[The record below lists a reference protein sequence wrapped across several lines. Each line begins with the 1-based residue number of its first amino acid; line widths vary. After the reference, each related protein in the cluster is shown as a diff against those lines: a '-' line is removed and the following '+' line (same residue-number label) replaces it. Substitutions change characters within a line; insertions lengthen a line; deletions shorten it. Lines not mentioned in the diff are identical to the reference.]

1 MAVVNP
7 ARDEIIDPVNAFVEA
22 LVYVTRENSVR
33 HKLASFVVLAC
44 FATPPADAQSSDEF
58 EVASVKAN
66 ASSNGWRGGCHGIDS
81 KSVPDGPQATI
92 PLGRCVISGA
102 LLTHLIAIAYGIQVQ
117 NIKGGPDWVR
127 ESPRFDVEAKAE
139 NGPVTAEQLLL
150 MLQNLLADRF
160 RLKLH
165 RETIERPGSALVIA
179 KNGLKLKESSGDGKG
194 LLRITGANI
203 FKPDA
208 IERKNLDQNTITGVR
223 TTISQLA
230 NALANLPES
239 GPVMDQ
245 TGLTGFYDFRL
256 AWEPGESL
264 SSVLQEQLGLKLVSR
279 KVPVE
284 LLVIDSAEQPS
295 KN

>member
-1 MAVVNP
+1 
-7 ARDEIIDPVNAFVEA
+7 VEQ
-22 LVYVTRENSVR
+22 LVYVARENIVR

-44 FATPPADAQSSDEF
+44 FATPPADAQSPDEF
-58 EVASVKAN
+58 EVASVKVN

-81 KSVPDGPQATI
+81 KSAPDGPQATI

-102 LLTHLIAIAYGIQVQ
+102 LLTHLIAIAYRIQVQ

-139 NGPVTAEQLLL
+139 NGPVTEEQLLL

-165 RETIERPGSALVIA
+165 RETIERPGYALVMT

-223 TTISQLA
+223 TTMSQLA

-239 GPVMDQ
+239 GPVIDQ
-245 TGLTGFYDFRL
+245 TGLKGFYDFRL

-264 SSVLQEQLGLKLVSR
+264 SSVLQQQLGLKLEPR
-279 KVPVE
+279 RVPVE
-284 LLVIDSAEQPS
+284 LLVIDVAEKPS
-295 KN
+295 QN

>member
-1 MAVVNP
+1 V
-7 ARDEIIDPVNAFVEA
+7 FVEE
-22 LVYVTRENSVR
+22 LVYVTRRVIVR
-33 HKLASFVVLAC
+33 RKLASLVVLAC
-44 FATPPADAQSSDEF
+44 FTTPFADAQSPDEF
-58 EVASVKAN
+58 EVASVKMN
-66 ASSNGWRGGCHGIDS
+66 ATSNGWRGGCHGIDS
-81 KSVPDGPQATI
+81 KPVPDGPEATI

-102 LLTHLIAIAYGIQVQ
+102 LLTHLIGIAYGIQVQ

-127 ESPRFDVEAKAE
+127 DSPRFDVEAKAE
-139 NGPVTAEQLLL
+139 NTSATAEQLLL

-165 RETIERPGSALVIA
+165 RETIERPGYALVMA

-223 TTISQLA
+223 TTMSQLA
-230 NALANLPES
+230 NALTNLPES
-239 GPVMDQ
+239 GPVIDQ
-245 TGLTGFYDFRL
+245 TGLKGFYDFKL

-264 SSVLQEQLGLKLVSR
+264 SSVLQQQLGLKLEPR

-284 LLVIDSAEQPS
+284 LLVIDIAEKPS
-295 KN
+295 EN

>member
-1 MAVVNP
+1 M
-7 ARDEIIDPVNAFVEA
+7 
-22 LVYVTRENSVR
+22 R
-33 HKLASFVVLAC
+33 HKLASLVVLVC
-44 FATPPADAQSSDEF
+44 FTTRPADGHSPDQF
-58 EVASVKAN
+58 EVASVKTN

-92 PLGRCVISGA
+92 PLGRCLISGA

-139 NGPVTAEQLLL
+139 NTSATAEQLLL

-165 RETIERPGSALVIA
+165 RETIERAGYALVMA
-179 KNGLKLKESSGDGKG
+179 KHGLKLTESSGDGRG

-223 TTISQLA
+223 TTMSQLA
-230 NALANLPES
+230 NALTNLPES
-239 GPVMDQ
+239 GPVIDQ
-245 TGLTGFYDFRL
+245 TGLKTFYDFKL

-264 SSVLQEQLGLKLVSR
+264 SSVLQQQLGLKLEPR

-284 LLVIDSAEQPS
+284 LLVIDIAEKPS
-295 KN
+295 EN

>member
-1 MAVVNP
+1 
-7 ARDEIIDPVNAFVEA
+7 
-22 LVYVTRENSVR
+22 VTR
-33 HKLASFVVLAC
+33 KLASLVVLAC
-44 FATPPADAQSSDEF
+44 FTAPFADAQSPEEF
-58 EVASVKAN
+58 EVASIKKN
-66 ASSNGWRGGCHGIDS
+66 TSSNGWRGGCHGIDS
-81 KSVPDGPQATI
+81 KSVADGLQATI

-139 NGPVTAEQLLL
+139 NASATAEQLLL

-165 RETIERPGSALVIA
+165 RETIERAGYELVTA
-179 KNGLKLKESSGDGKG
+179 KNGLKLKESSGDGEG
-194 LLRITGANI
+194 VLRITGANI

-208 IERKNLDQNTITGVR
+208 IERKNLDQNTITAVR
-223 TTISQLA
+223 TTMSQLA
-230 NALANLPES
+230 TALANLPES
-239 GPVMDQ
+239 GPVIDQ
-245 TGLTGFYDFRL
+245 TGLKGFYDFRL

-264 SSVLQEQLGLKLVSR
+264 SSVLQQQLGLKLEGR

-284 LLVIDSAEQPS
+284 VLFIDSAEKPS

>member
-1 MAVVNP
+1 MGVVNP
-7 ARDEIIDPVNAFVEA
+7 ARGEIIDPVNAFVEQ
-22 LVYVTRENSVR
+22 LVYVARENIVR

-44 FATPPADAQSSDEF
+44 FATPPADAQSPDEF

-117 NIKGGPDWVR
+117 NIKGGPVWVR

-139 NGPVTAEQLLL
+139 NGPVTEEQLLL

-165 RETIERPGSALVIA
+165 RETIERPGYALVMT

-223 TTISQLA
+223 TTMSQLA

-239 GPVMDQ
+239 GPVIDQ
-245 TGLTGFYDFRL
+245 TGLKGFYDFRL

-264 SSVLQEQLGLKLVSR
+264 SSVLQQQLGLKLEAR

-284 LLVIDSAEQPS
+284 LLVIDVAEKPS
-295 KN
+295 QN

>member
-1 MAVVNP
+1 M
-7 ARDEIIDPVNAFVEA
+7 RRKIAF
-22 LVYVTRENSVR
+22 L
-33 HKLASFVVLAC
+33 VVLAC
-44 FATPPADAQSSDEF
+44 FATPLADAQSPDEF
-58 EVASVKAN
+58 EVASLKTN

-81 KSVPDGPQATI
+81 KSVPHGPQATI
-92 PLGRCVISGA
+92 PLGRCLISGA
-102 LLTHLIAIAYGIQVQ
+102 LLTHLIAIGYGTQVQ

-127 ESPRFDVEAKAE
+127 DSPRFDVEAKAE
-139 NGPVTAEQLLL
+139 NTSATAEQLLL

-165 RETIERPGSALVIA
+165 HETIERPGYALVMA
-179 KNGLKLKESSGDGKG
+179 KNGLKLKESSGDGKS

-223 TTISQLA
+223 TTVSQLA